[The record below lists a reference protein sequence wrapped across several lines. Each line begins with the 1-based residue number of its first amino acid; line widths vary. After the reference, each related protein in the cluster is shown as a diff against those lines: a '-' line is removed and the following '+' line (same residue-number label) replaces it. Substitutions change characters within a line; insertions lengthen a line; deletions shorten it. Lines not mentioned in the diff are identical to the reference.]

1 MYAVTLHQC
10 PYFFT
15 GGDPSLNQAS
25 VPTFMFMTAPKNADP
40 QSSTAT
46 ASVGTAPSSAGG
58 PQEGSKQ
65 TVTSSGQK
73 VTSSRQTVTSSGQ
86 IVTSSRKE
94 VMKNK
99 PEKDYIEPDLQNS
112 DPEIENTVSQGIK
125 LNEHNVVDP
134 CDLGPVDFEQL
145 IDSETNK
152 ISLPGNLIAPK
163 PKKVVQKVTVSLD
176 DIIERDMNQ
185 KAIEKAKLEAILKVT
200 PRTTP
205 KSSPGQSPHK
215 SDLLKLPELSLSKM
229 LNAKL
234 SPLEKEKEKV
244 SLEFLSLLFQK
255 FRAGLSH
262 AAFLTLLVGL

>member
-1 MYAVTLHQC
+1 
-10 PYFFT
+10 
-15 GGDPSLNQAS
+15 
-25 VPTFMFMTAPKNADP
+25 MTAPKNAEP

-65 TVTSSGQK
+65 TVTSSRQT
-73 VTSSRQTVTSSGQ
+73 VTSSGQTVTSSGQ
-86 IVTSSRKE
+86 IVTSSGQTVTSSREVVRK
-94 VMKNK
+94 KK
-99 PEKDYIEPDLQNS
+99 PEKDYNEQDLQNS
-112 DPEIENTVSQGIK
+112 DPEMQNTVTEGIK
-125 LNEHNVVDP
+125 LNEQNVVDP

-152 ISLPGNLIAPK
+152 ISPPGNLIAPK

-244 SLEFLSLLFQK
+244 SLQFINLLFQK

-262 AAFLTLLVGL
+262 AAFLTPLVDL